1 MEKSKIKKIN
11 FSFLWSRKIV
21 IAAII
26 ILLFVLWR
34 SFAGKKE
41 SPVDTVTVSK
51 GELVES
57 ISASGKIDAE
67 EKADLTFQGGGRVS
81 WVGVKE
87 GDRVKKW
94 QGIASLDTVSLAVAY
109 QQALNTYK
117 DKQASAEKAED
128 DVKNHASDETYA
140 QKATRT
146 TAQVAR
152 DSAYDSLK
160 AAEQALKFA
169 TITAPFE
176 GIITKASPAYAGV
189 NVALGS
195 AVYSIVNPKTMYF
208 EAEVNEIDVMKI
220 KEGQKVTLSIDAYP
234 EKVFDTNIK
243 LIGFSSVTTSTGGT
257 AYKVK
262 ISLPRETGI
271 AFRLGMKGDAE
282 FILET
287 KNDVLLIPS
296 SCIFEDGDKNFVW
309 FIQGGRLKRIQVEVG
324 GSSIDQTE
332 IKSGLIEGQ
341 KIVSY
346 PKTNFKEGQK
356 IKTS

>member
-1 MEKSKIKKIN
+1 MGKSKKI
-11 FSFLWSRKIV
+11 IV
-21 IAAII
+21 AAIVV
-26 ILLFVLWR
+26 LLFVLWR
-34 SFAGKKE
+34 GFAGKKE
-41 SPVDTVTVSK
+41 PLVDTVTVGK

-67 EKADLTFQGGGRVS
+67 EKADLTFQSGGRVS

-94 QGIASLDTVSLAVAY
+94 QGIASLDTVSLSVAY

-128 DVKNHASDETYA
+128 DVKDHASDETYA

-152 DSAYDSLK
+152 DSAYDSLR

-176 GIITKASPAYAGV
+176 GIITNVSPAYAGV
-189 NVALGS
+189 NVALGG
-195 AVYSIVNPKTMYF
+195 AVYSIVNPETMYF
-208 EAEVNEIDVMKI
+208 EAEVNEVDVIKI

-234 EKVFDTNIK
+234 EKVLNTDIK
-243 LIGFSSVTTSTGGT
+243 LIGLSSVTTSTGGT

-262 ISLPRETGI
+262 ISLPKENGVI
-271 AFRLGMKGDAE
+271 FRLGMKGDAE

-296 SCIFEDGDKNFVW
+296 SSIFEDGDKSFVW
-309 FIQGGRLKRIQVEVG
+309 SIHNGKLKKVQVEVG
-324 GSSIDQTE
+324 GSSIDRTE
-332 IKSGLIEGQ
+332 IKSGIVEGQ
-341 KIVSY
+341 KIVSF
-346 PKTNFKEGQK
+346 PKANFKEGQK